1 MKRII
6 ALTLAVLMIAALF
19 AACGGDK
26 KEEGNSNDA
35 KSVDLTAVMND
46 INSQFDISEST
57 VQGLK
62 KLETT
67 DELDRYYMIAAE
79 DIKQFAAERSSSST
93 DYTEVVLVEAVGA
106 DAVNKIVTQLN
117 SRLDAQRSTARSYT
131 PEAVD
136 MLEGC
141 SVKTNGNFVYLII
154 NDKQDEIVK
163 VVEDALK

>member
-6 ALTLAVLMIAALF
+6 ALSLAVIMMAAMF
-19 AACGGDK
+19 VACGGSKDEK
-26 KEEGNSNDA
+26 KSDDA
-35 KSVDLTAVMND
+35 KSVELSSVLSD
-46 INSQFDISEST
+46 INSQFDISDST

-67 DELDRYYMIAAE
+67 DELDRYYMIAAD

-93 DYTEVVLVEAVGA
+93 DFTEIVLVEANDS

-136 MLEGC
+136 MLEKC
-141 SVKTNGNFVYLII
+141 SVKTSGNFIYLVI
-154 NDKQDEIVK
+154 NEKQDEIVSLIEK
-163 VVEDALK
+163 AIK